1 MAKNLRINY
10 KYIRFLE
17 FISNPNINK
26 TCSNFISEKI
36 IVFLMVTLLS
46 TTLAH
51 DVSTELQENGTQ
63 LETTAFRTLGIW
75 GALNTGV
82 GGIGALLDKDPE
94 RRAFHTMNAGWGA
107 VNLGLALSGAASSRK
122 SSTPES
128 RAERWLRM
136 PSVFALNAGLD
147 ALYIS
152 AGGWLWFDGR
162 SNENP
167 SHVGWGQS
175 LILQGS
181 ALLLFDVWMA
191 LEFSTLN
198 KKIWITSL
206 PNGLAVQGSF

>member
-1 MAKNLRINY
+1 L
-10 KYIRFLE
+10 
-17 FISNPNINK
+17 FILYQGENRR
-26 TCSNFISEKI
+26 
-36 IVFLMVTLLS
+36 VFLFTLLS
-46 TTLAH
+46 TSLAH
-51 DVSTELQENGTQ
+51 DFSTELQENGTQ
-63 LETTAFRTLGIW
+63 LETTAFKTLGIW

-82 GGIGALLDKDPE
+82 GVAGAFLDNDPE
-94 RRAFHTMNAGWGA
+94 RRAFNTMNAGWGA
-107 VNLGLALSGAASSRK
+107 VYLGLALSGAASSRR
-122 SSTPES
+122 SSTQES
-128 RAERWLRM
+128 HAERWLRL

-152 AGGWLWFDGR
+152 AGGWLWLDGR

-191 LEFSTLN
+191 LEFNALN
-198 KKIWITSL
+198 KEIWIASL